1 MALRKLEDSAD
12 HNDLDVFG
20 RSLDGMWDVGSYEL
34 ILLIYIAKK
43 TKEGERWKKQ
53 VVQISLKHL
62 NSSLFRLGA
71 F

>member
-1 MALRKLEDSAD
+1 MALRKLEDSTD

-20 RSLDGMWDVGSYEL
+20 RSLDGMWDPMNL
-34 ILLIYIAKK
+34 KILFLAKK
-43 TKEGERWKKQ
+43 TKEGERWKRQ

-62 NSSLFRLGA
+62 NSLLFRLGA

>member
-1 MALRKLEDSAD
+1 MALRKLEDSTD

-34 ILLIYIAKK
+34 YIISCKK
-43 TKEGERWKKQ
+43 TKEGERWKRQ

>member
-20 RSLDGMWDVGSYEL
+20 RSLDGMWDPMNL
-34 ILLIYIAKK
+34 KILFLAKK
-43 TKEGERWKKQ
+43 TKEGERWKRQ

-62 NSSLFRLGA
+62 NSLLFRLGA